1 MDIAKTQIVKDKI
14 LVTAIDLGSA
24 FDTINRN

>member
-1 MDIAKTQIVKDKI
+1 MDTAKTQIVKDKI
-14 LVTAIDLGSA
+14 LVTAIDLSLA